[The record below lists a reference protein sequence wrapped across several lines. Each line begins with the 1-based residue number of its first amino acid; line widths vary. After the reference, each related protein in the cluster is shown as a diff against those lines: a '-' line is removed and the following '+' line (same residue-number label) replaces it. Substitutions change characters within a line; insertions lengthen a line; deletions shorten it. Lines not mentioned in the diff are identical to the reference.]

1 MEQIKNI
8 IIIILSVILLKCCIK
23 SKDRVIETEVQ
34 YLPGKS
40 DTVYITH
47 TVVKKDILP
56 SSVTVIRDTIH
67 DTLVYKFNRFTTDY
81 SDSLLILQIVQD
93 IDGVLLKS
101 DIKYTFN
108 QPSVTRVDTLKITER
123 IEKNGLYIGTQF
135 GYKNITPYASY
146 LHKQYKFDLGFN
158 FFNRTPMVGIG
169 VKL

>member
-1 MEQIKNI
+1 MENIKNI
-8 IIIILSVILLKCCIK
+8 IIILLSVILLKCCIK
-23 SKDRVIETEVQ
+23 NQDKIVETEIQ

-67 DTLVYKFNRFTTDY
+67 DTLVYEFNRFTTDY
-81 SDSLLILQIVQD
+81 SDSLLSLQIVQD

-108 QPSVTRVDTLKITER
+108 QPSVTRVDTIKITER

-146 LHKQYKFDLGFN
+146 LFKSYKVDLGFN
-158 FFNRTPMVGIG
+158 FFNRTPMVGVGI
-169 VKL
+169 KL

>member
-1 MEQIKNI
+1 MENIKNI
-8 IIIILSVILLKCCIK
+8 IIILLSVIVLKCCLK
-23 SKDRVIETEVQ
+23 GEDRIIETEVE

-56 SSVTVIRDTIH
+56 SSVTIIRDTIH
-67 DTLVYKFNRFTTDY
+67 DTLVYEFNRFTTDY
-81 SDSLLILQIVQD
+81 SDSLLQIQIVQD

-158 FFNRTPMVGIG
+158 FFNRTPIVGVGI
-169 VKL
+169 KL

>member
-8 IIIILSVILLKCCIK
+8 VIIVLSVILLKCCIK
-23 SKDRVIETEVQ
+23 SNDRIIETEVE

-67 DTLVYKFNRFTTDY
+67 DTLVYEFNRFTTDY
-81 SDSLLILQIVQD
+81 NDSLLSLQIVQD

-101 DIKYTFN
+101 DIQYTFK

-123 IEKNGLYIGTQF
+123 IDKNGLYIGTQF
-135 GYKNITPYASY
+135 GYRNITPYASY
-146 LHKQYKFDLGFN
+146 LHKSYKFDLGFN

>member
-1 MEQIKNI
+1 MENIKNI
-8 IIIILSVILLKCCIK
+8 IIILLSVILLKCCIK
-23 SKDRVIETEVQ
+23 NQDKIVETEIQ

-40 DTVYITH
+40 DTVYITR

-67 DTLVYKFNRFTTDY
+67 DTLVYEFNRFTTDY
-81 SDSLLILQIVQD
+81 NDSLLSLQIVQD

-108 QPSVTRVDTLKITER
+108 QPSVTRVDTIKITER

>member
-23 SKDRVIETEVQ
+23 SKDRIVETEIQ

-56 SSVTVIRDTIH
+56 SSVTVVRDTIH
-67 DTLVYKFNRFTTDY
+67 DTLVYEFNRFTTDY
-81 SDSLLILQIVQD
+81 NDSLLSLQIVQD

-101 DIKYTFN
+101 DIQYTFK
-108 QPSVTRVDTLKITER
+108 QPSITRVDTLKITER

>member
-1 MEQIKNI
+1 MENIKNI
-8 IIIILSVILLKCCIK
+8 IIILLSVILLKCCIK
-23 SKDRVIETEVQ
+23 NQDKIVETEIQ

-67 DTLVYKFNRFTTDY
+67 DTLVYEFNRFTTDY
-81 SDSLLILQIVQD
+81 SDSLLNLQIVQD

-108 QPSVTRVDTLKITER
+108 QPSVTRVDTIKITER

-146 LHKQYKFDLGFN
+146 LFKSSKVDLGFN

>member
-8 IIIILSVILLKCCIK
+8 IIIVLTVILLKCCL
-23 SKDRVIETEVQ
+23 KDEDKVVEKQIE

-56 SSVTVIRDTIH
+56 SSVIVVRDTIH
-67 DTLVYKFNRFTTDY
+67 DTLVYEFNRFTTDY
-81 SDSLLILQIVQD
+81 SDSLLSLQIVQD

-101 DIKYTFN
+101 DIQYTFK

-123 IEKNGLYIGTQF
+123 IEKNGFYIGTQF
-135 GYKNITPYASY
+135 GYHNISPYASY
-146 LHKQYKFDLGFN
+146 LFKSYKVDLGVN
-158 FFNRTPMVGIG
+158 LFNRTPMIGIG